1 MRANL
6 RFARPAVLLRNT
18 LGIQK
23 LCFCKRSFTKASL
36 LCANLRFAAARSQI
50 GSRSDLAY
58 KSVAFVSK
66 HLGIQKLCF
75 CKRSFTKAKLL
86 CANRRFAAAVLRSN
100 TVICSKSYAFVRVC
114 KQRRAVQPVQIYD
127 LQQLHSFACKPSV
140 CTQGFCKQIV
150 DLQAERILGLA
161 KLTQGY
167 AGRTYPEQK
176 RYRFCSALQNR

>member
-1 MRANL
+1 MQERSPFSTRKNPRRCLQTRSIAHKSFAFVKL
-6 RFARPAVLLRNT
+6 RLQIEGLQIVDL
-18 LGIQK
+18 QQ
-23 LCFCKRSFTKASL
+23 KRS
-36 LCANLRFAAARSQI
+36 
-50 GSRSDLAY
+50 
-58 KSVAFVSK
+58 
-66 HLGIQKLCF
+66 F